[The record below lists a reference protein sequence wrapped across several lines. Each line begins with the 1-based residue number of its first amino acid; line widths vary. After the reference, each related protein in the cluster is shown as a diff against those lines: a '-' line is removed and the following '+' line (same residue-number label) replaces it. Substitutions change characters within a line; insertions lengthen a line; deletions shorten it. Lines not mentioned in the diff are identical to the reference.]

1 MDVWLEYSDGRKFN
15 RSLGADYPVSQ
26 GRKLWGPNLN
36 FELQFEGSESV
47 DIYIRTRHKGFF
59 DVKSSVA
66 PYDEMA
72 ADNMQNFGFDMLFF
86 GLLIA
91 LIIYHALFF
100 LGGRDLTYFFY
111 SLYLFA
117 TLTLFLFVEG
127 YTFLIFD
134 GVSKYVF
141 PLSQLTVIF
150 MVLSS
155 VWFMSYFLRISRN
168 IKYGKYIT
176 YLVTGLGIGWILMR
190 AFVDSA
196 VWIGGAMVMLVVSS
210 VYIFIASGFLSLLKK
225 TMFSL
230 YFFIGWSVWILWLIY
245 IALGVL
251 NLYQFSLAETLPILK
266 LSLVFQF
273 LFFAW
278 LLSVRISIQRNKQ
291 QLAEAQNN
299 AKSELLARVSHE
311 MRTPLNGILGI
322 SNMLRDHVK
331 DEEGKKLNDV
341 LYNSGQAL
349 VSVVNDLLEISRLN
363 NKSIKVSAEEV
374 EQELMISEVWQFF
387 KLQIEEKGIKTECIK
402 SEKLPEYIKIDQHRV
417 KQVLTNLLGN
427 SLKFTEQGKITLNID
442 VDNNNLLLS
451 VFDTGRG
458 IEASHLSKVF
468 EPFEQVVTGKDEL
481 KTGTG
486 LGLHITS
493 MLVKNL
499 GGTIGVESE
508 IGVGSC
514 FFVSLPFVPI
524 QSLSKKHIEKSPSIG
539 SLRVLVAEDN
549 SVNFLVLKNMLNK
562 MGHQITHQN
571 NGKLAFEY
579 YQQHHQSIDVI
590 LMDCEMPV
598 MDGYEATQQIRS
610 FEKANSLSRTPIVA
624 VTAHVYEEHF
634 EKIEQSGMD
643 AQVNKPFS
651 ENEIKDILGACC
663 QHQVSD

>member
-15 RSLGADYPVSQ
+15 RLLGADYPVSQ

-72 ADNMQNFGFDMLFF
+72 ADNMQKFGFDMLFF

-91 LIIYHALFF
+91 LMIYHALFF
-100 LGGRDLTYFFY
+100 LGGRDLTYFYY
-111 SLYLFA
+111 SLFILS
-117 TLTLFLFVEG
+117 TLSLFLFVEG

-134 GVSKYVF
+134 GVSDYIF
-141 PLSQLTVIF
+141 PLSQLTIMF

-155 VWFMSYFLRISRN
+155 VWFMSYFLRVSRN
-168 IKYGKYIT
+168 IKYGKW
-176 YLVTGLGIGWILMR
+176 LNHSVTGIGIAWIIMR
-190 AFVDSA
+190 MFVDPA
-196 VWIGGAMVMLVVSS
+196 TWITGALLMTVISS
-210 VYIFIASGFLSLLKK
+210 LYIFILSGYLALYKK
-225 TMFSL
+225 TVFSR
-230 YFFIGWSVWILWLIY
+230 YFFIGWSVWVLWLVY
-245 IALGVL
+245 IALGAL
-251 NLYQFSLAETLPILK
+251 NFYPFSLVDTFPMLK
-266 LSLVFQF
+266 LSLVIQF

-278 LLSVRISIQRNKQ
+278 LLSLRIGIQRSKQ
-291 QLAEAQNN
+291 QLAEAQNK

-374 EQELMISEVWQFF
+374 ELELMISEVWQFF
-387 KLQIEEKGIKTECIK
+387 KLQIEEKVIKTEYIK
-402 SEKLPEYIKIDQHRV
+402 SEQLPEYIKIDQHRV
-417 KQVLTNLLGN
+417 KQILTNLLGN

-442 VDNNNLLLS
+442 VDKNNLLLS

-458 IEASHLSKVF
+458 IETSHLSKIF

-508 IGVGSC
+508 VGVGSC
-514 FFVSLPFVPI
+514 FFVSLPFAPI
-524 QSLSKKHIEKSPSIG
+524 QSLSKKHTEKSPTIG

-549 SVNFLVLKNMLNK
+549 PVNLLVLKNMLKK
-562 MGHQITHQN
+562 MGHQSSHQN

-598 MDGYEATQQIRS
+598 MDGYEATQQIRN
-610 FEKANSLSRTPIVA
+610 FEKTNSLSRTPIVA

-634 EKIEQSGMD
+634 EKVEQSGMD